1 MFSVLSAE
9 NYAIIVGMVELTI
22 DVLSIVDGSFLGL
35 DVNALFLIV
44 DADEAWQQHFRYNA
58 AECGQFAHFL
68 YLFVDFFINLYNL
81 TDTINRSHN

>member
-1 MFSVLSAE
+1 LFSVLSAE

-44 DADEAWQQHFRYNA
+44 DADEA
-58 AECGQFAHFL
+58 C
-68 YLFVDFFINLYNL
+68 I
-81 TDTINRSHN
+81 